1 MGMVTLL
8 DVNVLVALCDGNH
21 VHHRVA
27 ALWFATH
34 AEEGWASC
42 PLTQNGIVRIMSGT
56 KYPNRKTI
64 PEMAAILQP
73 MLAKT
78 YHHFWPDDLSVADE
92 SKFTHKH
99 LIGSGQITDSY
110 LLALAV
116 KNGGRFLTIDGGVAL
131 NSVVGAKKH
140 HLVELLP
147 K

>member
-1 MGMVTLL
+1 MSKVTLL

-21 VHHRVA
+21 IHHSTA
-27 ALWFATH
+27 AMWFATH
-34 AEEGWASC
+34 AEDGWASC

-73 MLAKT
+73 MLAKSF
-78 YHHFWPDDLSVADE
+78 HRFWPDDLSILDE
-92 SKFTHKH
+92 SAFTHKH

-116 KNGGRFLTIDGGVAL
+116 KNGGRFLTLDGGVAL
-131 NSVVGAKKH
+131 NSVVGAKDH

-147 K
+147 